1 MTYKEAKECLQPV
14 ADTCVLPQY
23 AEALEL
29 ALEAL
34 QEVEILRAQLE
45 QAVAAD
51 HAGRG
56 VREVGGG
63 NG

>member
-1 MTYKEAKECLQPV
+1 MVKKQINEQIELFGNNAEYEAFVDKYIPKKTTDAES
-14 ADTCVLPQY
+14 VLP
-23 AEALEL
+23 
-29 ALEAL
+29 
-34 QEVEILRAQLE
+34 
-45 QAVAAD
+45 VAAD